1 MSPFEQIRNRS
12 AYAIPIVLGIVVL
25 SAPFWMRGYPIYL
38 LSLIG
43 IFGLVSIGLNLLTG
57 YAGQISL
64 GHAAFFA
71 IGAYATGLLT
81 KKAGLPFYL
90 SLPVAG
96 ILATAIGA
104 VAALPALRLKNLY
117 LAIATL
123 GFGVV
128 VQKLLF
134 EWQTLTGGGAG
145 LEIAAPRLGP
155 FVLATETHM
164 YYLIVAVA
172 IVGTWGARNLARTGT
187 GRAMVMLRESE
198 IAASCIGINIAKYKV
213 IAFSLSGFYTA
224 IAGGLYCFL
233 VRYINPES
241 FNVNMSIMFLSM
253 IVIGGLGTIPGSLL
267 GAVFYVLAPELFRGI
282 KEAPGLIFGFSLM
295 MVMILMPKGL
305 WGFAG
310 RIWRRT

>member
-1 MSPFEQIRNRS
+1 MGAP
-12 AYAIPIVLGIVVL
+12 ALVTKYARGAVVALLGVVVL
-25 SAPFWMRGYPIYL
+25 TAPLWMSDYPIYV
-38 LSLIG
+38 LSLVG
-43 IFGLVSIGLNLLTG
+43 IFGLVAIGLNFLTG

-81 KKAGLPFYL
+81 KKAGLPFIV
-90 SLPVAG
+90 SLPLAG
-96 ILATAIGA
+96 ALATGVGA
-104 VAALPALRLKNLY
+104 LAALPALRLKNLY

-134 EWQTLTGGGAG
+134 EWQGLTGGGAG
-145 LEIAAPRLGP
+145 LEVPAARLGP
-155 FVLATETHM
+155 LVLSTGDRM
-164 YYLIVAVA
+164 YYLILAAVA
-172 IVGTWGARNLARTGT
+172 LGTWTAVNIARTGS
-187 GRAMVMLRESE
+187 GRAMVMVRESE
-198 IAASCIGINIAKYKV
+198 VAAGCLGISVARYKV

-224 IAGGLYCFL
+224 VAGGLYCYL

-241 FNVNMSIMFLSM
+241 FNVNMSITFLSM

-282 KEAPGLIFGFSLM
+282 KEAPGLVFGLSLVVV
-295 MVMILMPKGL
+295 MVLMPKGL
-305 WGFAG
+305 WGFVG
-310 RIWRRT
+310 RLWGRA

>member
-1 MSPFEQIRNRS
+1 MTEVKKHSGR
-12 AYAIPIVLGIVVL
+12 AIVVLVGLVVL
-25 SAPFWMRGYPIYL
+25 SAPLWMNGYPIYV
-38 LSLIG
+38 LSLVG
-43 IFGLVSIGLNLLTG
+43 IFGLVAIGLNFLTG

-81 KKAGLPFYL
+81 KKVGLPFVL
-90 SLPVAG
+90 SLPLAG
-96 ILATAIGA
+96 VLATAVGA

-134 EWQTLTGGGAG
+134 EWQSLTGGGAG
-145 LEIAAPRLGP
+145 LEVPAPRWGP
-155 FVLATETHM
+155 IVLSTASHM
-164 YYLIVAVA
+164 YYLIVAVV
-172 IVGTWGARNLARTGT
+172 ILGTWAAVNIVRTGS
-187 GRAMVMLRESE
+187 GRAMVMVRESE
-198 IAASCIGINIAKYKV
+198 VAAGCLGISVAKYKV

-224 IAGGLYCFL
+224 VAGGLYCYL

-241 FNVNMSIMFLSM
+241 FNVNMSITFLSM

-282 KEAPGLIFGFSLM
+282 KDAPGLVFGFSLIIV
-295 MVMILMPKGL
+295 MVLMPKGL
-305 WGFAG
+305 WGFVG
-310 RIWRRT
+310 RLWRRT